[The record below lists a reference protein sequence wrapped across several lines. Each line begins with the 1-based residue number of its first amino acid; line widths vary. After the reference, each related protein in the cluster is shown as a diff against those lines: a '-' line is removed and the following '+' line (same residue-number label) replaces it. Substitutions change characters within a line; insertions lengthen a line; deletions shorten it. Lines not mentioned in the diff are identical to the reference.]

1 MGRPYGK
8 GCSSDVP
15 GSFSD
20 SEERSSMSS
29 ESELCAEDERSTGSS
44 GLPHV
49 LAQDVDLRFLFGE
62 GLPEGSVSDSEELDT
77 RNEVSVF
84 LCFLYQLD

>member
-1 MGRPYGK
+1 MGRPHGK

-15 GSFSD
+15 ESFSD

-29 ESELCAEDERSTGSS
+29 ESELCAENERSTGWS
-44 GLPHV
+44 GLPD
-49 LAQDVDLRFLFGE
+49 AAEDVDLRFLFGE

-77 RNEVSVF
+77 RDEV